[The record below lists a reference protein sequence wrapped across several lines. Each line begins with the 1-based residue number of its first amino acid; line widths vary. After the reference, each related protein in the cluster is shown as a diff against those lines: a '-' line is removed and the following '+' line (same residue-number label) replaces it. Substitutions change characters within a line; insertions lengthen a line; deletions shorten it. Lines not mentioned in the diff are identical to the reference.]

1 MQFQSNIGQSPS
13 QFDPKRDLKQQADA
27 ADFQITQQ
35 MPGNQAAQVQPV
47 ALNNQGMQMQ
57 MQPQVQL
64 LSAMPMP
71 MPGQGANFQTTQ
83 QMPGNQAA
91 QPQPTALNSLSTQMQ
106 TQTQAPLTTSTQPPL
121 FGSAAEVFNR
131 ARVISF
137 VEPTR
142 AQLSFET
149 ENTDFKNTLVMYKLA
164 PDGTIKETNVVF
176 PNASMIGDG
185 GKLMPGKSQVEL
197 DFNAGDQVG
206 FAMVPNAFRNPLS
219 RELLARQDGQFA
231 LVNQYGHPSNLFTEH
246 PGGMN
251 LVHIDPWGKM
261 QPING
266 EYGNKLFHTTG
277 NMEQGI
283 QTNVDGHDHAD
294 QIVDPFGGRM
304 LIGMDDRY
312 APENPGRESLIF
324 KLHIGP
330 NNARAL
336 VDPLVPERPRSFRE
350 MAGADWQLTADEAL
364 AAAHSFDRDGDGR
377 LNAEEWAEFAPLL
390 NLRPEDHK
398 HLFGPKGRGDIIGL
412 VDLLRMGDINGSGTI
427 DEREVL
433 ELGRRLN
440 GNDPNRIQS
449 FREAAGFD
457 WQLDFEEFISLAESH
472 DANRDGFTQE
482 EWNRFAPILGFAP
495 DDINLFRDQWGKFN
509 VQQFKAVFELADTDG
524 DGRLSPREVLEMR
537 RIVHEEFG
545 PRQFPRF

>member
-1 MQFQSNIGQSPS
+1 MQFQSNLVPSPS
-13 QFDPKRDLKQQADA
+13 QFDPNRNAQQAEA
-27 ADFQITQQ
+27 GGFQITQHV
-35 MPGNQAAQVQPV
+35 PGGNAAQ
-47 ALNNQGMQMQ
+47 
-57 MQPQVQL
+57 
-64 LSAMPMP
+64 
-71 MPGQGANFQTTQ
+71 
-83 QMPGNQAA
+83 A
-91 QPQPTALNSLSTQMQ
+91 QPTTLNHHSMQ
-106 TQTQAPLTTSTQPPL
+106 TQTQAQAPLVTSPQPPL
-121 FGSAAEVFNR
+121 FGSAADVFNR
-131 ARVISF
+131 SRVISF
-137 VEPTR
+137 TEPAR
-142 AQLSFET
+142 AQLNFEA

-164 PDGTIKETNVVF
+164 ADGTIKETNIVY

-185 GKLMPGKSQVEL
+185 GKLKPGISQVEL

-219 RELLARQDGQFA
+219 RDLLARQDGQFA
-231 LVNQYGHPSNLFTEH
+231 LVNEYGHPSNLFTEH

-251 LVHIDPWGKM
+251 LVHIDKWGKM

-277 NMEQGI
+277 NVAQGI

-294 QIVDPFGGRM
+294 QIVDPDTGRM

-324 KLHIGP
+324 KLHIGE

-336 VDPLVPERPRSFRE
+336 MNPLVDDRPRSFRE
-350 MAGADWQLTADEAL
+350 MAGADWQLTAHEAL

-390 NLRPEDHK
+390 NLTPDDHK
-398 HLFGPKGRGDIIGL
+398 HLFGPKGRGDINGLIDMLRIGD
-412 VDLLRMGDINGSGTI
+412 VDGSGTI

-440 GNDPNRIQS
+440 GNDPNTIQS

-457 WQLDFEEFISLAESH
+457 WQLDFNEFIATAESH
-472 DANRDGFTQE
+472 DANKDGFNQE

-495 DDINLFRDQWGKFN
+495 EDRNLFLDQSGEFN
-509 VQQFKAVFELADTDG
+509 AQKFKAAFQLADTDG
-524 DGRLSPREVLEMR
+524 DGRLSAREALEMR
-537 RIVHEEFG
+537 RIAHEYFG
-545 PRQFPRF
+545 PNDFPQF